1 MKLGLMNHPARSAA
15 DEVRAIA
22 EAGFEFVDLTLEPPC
37 AWPVD
42 AAALGRLLR
51 ELGLGVVGHT
61 SPHLPI
67 ASPFDGLQARAHEI
81 LRECFATFAELG
93 AEVVNVHPDPM
104 PSVIPRADV
113 ARGNAEAVAALVG
126 DAAAAGVRL
135 MVENMGR
142 SFGTADELRPL
153 FEAAPDALFHLDVGH
168 AHLGRRPE
176 EPNRTAEL
184 VEAFGDRLAHVHVHD
199 NLGLEDLHLP
209 LGVGSVDWL
218 EITRV
223 LRGAGYEGTV
233 TIEIFARAAV
243 HIETS
248 VRLWHEWWESAS
260 LPPASLR

>member
-1 MKLGLMNHPARSAA
+1 MNHPAQPVA
-15 DEVRAIA
+15 DEVRGIA
-22 EAGFEFVDLTLEPPC
+22 AAGFEFVDLTLEPPG

-42 AAALGRLLR
+42 ATAIGRLLG
-51 ELGLGVVGHT
+51 ELGVAVVGHT

-67 ASPFDGLQARAHEI
+67 ASPFDGLRKRAHEI

-113 ARGNAEAVAALVG
+113 AKGNAEAVAALTD
-126 DAAAAGVRL
+126 DAAAAGVQL

-153 FEAAPDALFHLDVGH
+153 FEAAPDARFHLDIGH
-168 AHLGRRPE
+168 AHLGRRAD

-184 VEAFGDRLAHVHVHD
+184 VDAFGDQLAHVHVHD

-209 LGVGSVDWL
+209 LGAGSIDWPDVA
-218 EITRV
+218 RA
-223 LRGAGYEGTV
+223 LRRSGYDGTV
-233 TIEIFARAAV
+233 TIEIFSREPAHV
-243 HIETS
+243 DTS
-248 VRLWHEWWESAS
+248 VQLWREWWEGGAEA
-260 LPPASLR
+260 PPS

>member
-15 DEVRAIA
+15 DEVQAVA
-22 EAGFEFVDLTLEPPC
+22 AAGFEFVDLTLEPPG

-42 AAALGRLLR
+42 APVLGRLLR

-61 SPHLPI
+61 SPHPSI

-113 ARGNAEAVAALVG
+113 ARRNAEAVAALTD

-153 FEAAPDALFHLDVGH
+153 FDAAPDALFHLDVGH

-176 EPNRTAEL
+176 EPNRTTEL
-184 VEAFGDRLAHVHVHD
+184 VGAFGDRLAHVHVHD

-209 LGVGSVDWL
+209 LGAGSIDWP
-218 EITRV
+218 EVARA
-223 LRGAGYEGTV
+223 LRRAGYDGTV
-233 TIEIFARAAV
+233 TIEIFAREPAHV
-243 HIETS
+243 ETS
-248 VRLWHEWWESAS
+248 RRLWREWWDATS
-260 LPPASLR
+260 LPLF